1 MEEHLGSQRT
11 SQFVTEML
19 ADILKP
25 QAAFRVLGDTISRGS
40 TGFCGLGESTEPP
53 ATSPVPPLGDEL
65 QIQKQCFGLSNWR
78 HSGSCPCNN

>member
-40 TGFCGLGESTEPP
+40 TGFCGLGESTEPL

-65 QIQKQCFGLSNWR
+65 PNPETVFWTQQLATFWLMSL
-78 HSGSCPCNN
+78 